1 MALAGR
7 SLALVVLVV
16 AIVLFG
22 GYGCNVYN
30 RLATQ
35 DQAVK
40 AAFAEVDNQL
50 LRRSDLIPNL
60 VETVKGFAQQEKDIF
75 IAVADARAR
84 MSGAQTPV
92 EKIEAAK
99 AETSA
104 LARLLVV
111 VENYPQLKSD
121 ANFAKLMDALEG
133 TENRLAQARR
143 RYNEEVQTFN
153 TQIVRFPTNL
163 FAGMFGYNA
172 APFFDVPE
180 ASKQLPK
187 VDFGGR
193 GKD

>member
-1 MALAGR
+1 MAVKGR
-7 SLALVVLVV
+7 TIGIIVIVVLVLAAGV
-16 AIVLFG
+16 
-22 GYGCNVYN
+22 GCQYN
-30 RLATQ
+30 KFATQ
-35 DQAVK
+35 RETVR

-60 VETVKGFAQQEKDIF
+60 VETVKGFAQQEKDVF
-75 IAVADARAR
+75 GMVANARAQ
-84 MSGAQTPV
+84 MAGATTPV

-99 AETSA
+99 AESSA

-121 ANFAKLMDALEG
+121 VNFLNLQTQLEG
-133 TENRLAQARR
+133 TENRLGVARM
-143 RYNEEVQTFN
+143 RYNEQVKEYN
-153 TQIVRFPTNL
+153 TQLVRFPNNL
-163 FAGMFGYNA
+163 IGGMLGFTAQPY
-172 APFFDVPE
+172 FEVPE